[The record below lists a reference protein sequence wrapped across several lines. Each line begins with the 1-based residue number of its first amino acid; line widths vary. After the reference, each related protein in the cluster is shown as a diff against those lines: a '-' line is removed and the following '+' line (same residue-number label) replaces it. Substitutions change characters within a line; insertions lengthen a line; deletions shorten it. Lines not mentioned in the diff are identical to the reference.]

1 MDLAE
6 TIQETVEELIWLKEA
21 KHDSITPWLSSLT
34 ISSVLPLPILFH
46 PFSCFIFK
54 SGPSRLNYFRL
65 IQLNFVLWN
74 QVLITYQ
81 NFSSTSWDRNQ
92 NKTPSPISNKFNVK
106 GSNKKKF
113 SDKNIGM
120 NIFHCPTNPV
130 PSFSNKKGLNI
141 CPIFNLVSKTLIV
154 LNQ

>member
-81 NFSSTSWDRNQ
+81 NFSSTSWDHNQ

-113 SDKNIGM
+113 SDKKNWDEY
-120 NIFHCPTNPV
+120 
-130 PSFSNKKGLNI
+130 FSLPDQSG
-141 CPIFNLVSKTLIV
+141 PEF
-154 LNQ
+154 